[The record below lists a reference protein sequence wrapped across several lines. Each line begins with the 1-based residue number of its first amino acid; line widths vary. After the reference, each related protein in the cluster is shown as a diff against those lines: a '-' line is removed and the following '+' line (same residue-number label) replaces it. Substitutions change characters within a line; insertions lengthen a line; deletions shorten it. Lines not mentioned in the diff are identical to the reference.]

1 MRITIRVIP
10 RAKKERVE
18 KSHNGLK
25 VYVSQAPVD
34 GKANKRL
41 LEVLAAHLKVKR
53 SSLSI
58 VKGTTSRDKIIEIK

>member
-1 MRITIRVIP
+1 MKIKLRVIP

-18 KSHNGLK
+18 ESASGLR
-25 VYVSQAPVD
+25 VYVNQPAVE

-41 LEVLAAHLKVKR
+41 LEVLAAYLKVRK

-58 VKGTTSRDKIIEIK
+58 IKGKTSRDKIIEIK